1 MGFTLGRL
9 LGLGLV
15 STSSFFFFVV
25 VLWLSDFNSIRERS
39 LDTES
44 TSGVV
49 VEHDSDLNTH
59 NTLLE
64 ENVSNSF
71 VHVVKSGLTSGN
83 KVSLFV
89 LHTLGSLLSELS
101 GDDDFTTLGTV
112 LKDTLNDGVG
122 THSDGNTGEELELK
136 RFSLGSSADTLSLDL
151 VDQEFNGILGV
162 VETLLDEG
170 GKFSDLETFGTNDF
184 VNLGG
189 LDSDLSLDGGNSDF
203 NTGVTLETYCKQ
215 KGLGNVIYSSGEGS
229 GKELMKFG
237 VEDTVSNE
245 LSKV

>member
-1 MGFTLGRL
+1 MGFTLGRG

-64 ENVSNSF
+64 ENVSDGF

-89 LHTLGSLLSELS
+89 FHTLGSLLSELS

-151 VDQEFNGILGV
+151 VNQEFNGILGV

-170 GKFSDLETFGTNDF
+170 GKFSDLETFGTDDF

-203 NTGVTLETYCKQ
+203 NTGVTLEKHCKQ
-215 KGLGNVIYSSGEGS
+215 KV
-229 GKELMKFG
+229 
-237 VEDTVSNE
+237 
-245 LSKV
+245 